1 MEHDSSR
8 NGYHEPEPGFAGQEK
23 ADDWGDDFPKTFSV
37 NLIWAEADDKDGRPG
52 AIGFDGGM
60 PWHLPEDMKRF
71 KELTVSHPVIMG
83 RRTWESLNVKY
94 RPLPNR
100 DNIVVSHNPQYLAL
114 GATVV
119 TDLDAALDIA
129 RQEAIPDDGL
139 DRSEIWVIGG
149 AQVFQEAL
157 PFASKAFVTKIQTS
171 VDADT
176 YAPDMDALVDAG
188 LWEGPRPL
196 EENAEGRQRNQAV
209 PLRHLSQD
217 RLNRRA
223 RKFTGRLT
231 HRRPSETIR
240 SHHDTAAPIHRDDR
254 VHGQHLPFAHG
265 GDHPSRRIR
274 VAWDR
279 GGPRA
284 RPVQRRERRGVRPS
298 YRPARRARAASRRV

>member
-129 RQEAIPDDGL
+129 R
-139 DRSEIWVIGG
+139 
-149 AQVFQEAL
+149 
-157 PFASKAFVTKIQTS
+157 
-171 VDADT
+171 
-176 YAPDMDALVDAG
+176 
-188 LWEGPRPL
+188 
-196 EENAEGRQRNQAV
+196 
-209 PLRHLSQD
+209 
-217 RLNRRA
+217 
-223 RKFTGRLT
+223 
-231 HRRPSETIR
+231 RRPFPTTGL
-240 SHHDTAAPIHRDDR
+240 TAARS
-254 VHGQHLPFAHG
+254 G
-265 GDHPSRRIR
+265 
-274 VAWDR
+274 
-279 GGPRA
+279 
-284 RPVQRRERRGVRPS
+284 
-298 YRPARRARAASRRV
+298 